1 VREPKTAKGDKR
13 ARWGLTNLN
22 CRGSILG
29 MKRTRDEHVPHSLT
43 EAIAHLMALPVDSF
57 DTFSPRT
64 IAEKIAV
71 QIIRD
76 ATMGNADSLA
86 AVIRIA
92 LNEKSKPK
100 SNQTKITVIEE

>member
-1 VREPKTAKGDKR
+1 MPQT
-13 ARWGLTNLN
+13 
-22 CRGSILG
+22 
-29 MKRTRDEHVPHSLT
+29 LT
-43 EAIAHLMALPVDSF
+43 EAIAHLMALPVVLF
-57 DTFSPRT
+57 DNFAPRT

-76 ATMGNADSLA
+76 AVMGNSDSLA

-92 LNEKSKPK
+92 LNEKSKPR

>member
-1 VREPKTAKGDKR
+1 MRR
-13 ARWGLTNLN
+13 ARE
-22 CRGSILG
+22 
-29 MKRTRDEHVPHSLT
+29 EHIPQTLT
-43 EAIAHLMALPVDSF
+43 EAIAHLMALPVVLF
-57 DTFSPRT
+57 DNFAPRT

-76 ATMGNADSLA
+76 AAAGNSDSLA

-92 LNEKSKPK
+92 LNEKSKPR

>member
-1 VREPKTAKGDKR
+1 MKR
-13 ARWGLTNLN
+13 AR
-22 CRGSILG
+22 
-29 MKRTRDEHVPHSLT
+29 DEQVPQTLT
-43 EAIAHLMALPVDSF
+43 EAIAHLMALPVVLF
-57 DTFSPRT
+57 DNFAPRT

-76 ATMGNADSLA
+76 ATAGNSDSLA

-92 LNEKSKPK
+92 LNEKSKPR

>member
-1 VREPKTAKGDKR
+1 MKR
-13 ARWGLTNLN
+13 AR
-22 CRGSILG
+22 
-29 MKRTRDEHVPHSLT
+29 EEQVPQTLT
-43 EAIAHLMALPVDSF
+43 EAVAHLMALPVASF
-57 DTFSPRT
+57 ETFAPRT

-76 ATMGNADSLA
+76 AAMGNSDSLT

-92 LNEKSKPK
+92 LNEKSKPR

>member
-1 VREPKTAKGDKR
+1 MRR
-13 ARWGLTNLN
+13 AR
-22 CRGSILG
+22 
-29 MKRTRDEHVPHSLT
+29 DEQVPQTLT
-43 EAIAHLMALPVDSF
+43 EAIAHLMALPVVLF
-57 DTFSPRT
+57 DNFAPRT

-76 ATMGNADSLA
+76 AAAGNSDSLA

>member
-1 VREPKTAKGDKR
+1 MKR
-13 ARWGLTNLN
+13 A
-22 CRGSILG
+22 
-29 MKRTRDEHVPHSLT
+29 KEEHVPQTLT
-43 EAIAHLMALPVDSF
+43 EAIANLMALPVVLF
-57 DTFSPRT
+57 DNFAPRT

-76 ATMGNADSLA
+76 ATAGNSDSLA

-92 LNEKSKPK
+92 LNEKSKPR

>member
-1 VREPKTAKGDKR
+1 MKR
-13 ARWGLTNLN
+13 ARE
-22 CRGSILG
+22 
-29 MKRTRDEHVPHSLT
+29 EHIPQTLT
-43 EAIAHLMALPVDSF
+43 EAIAHLMALPVASF
-57 DTFSPRT
+57 DAFAPRT

-76 ATMGNADSLA
+76 ATAGNSDSLA

-92 LNEKSKPK
+92 LNEKSKPR

>member
-1 VREPKTAKGDKR
+1 MKR
-13 ARWGLTNLN
+13 AKEE
-22 CRGSILG
+22 S
-29 MKRTRDEHVPHSLT
+29 VPQTLT
-43 EAIAHLMALPVDSF
+43 EAIAHLMALPVPAF
-57 DTFSPRT
+57 EMFAPRT
-64 IAEKIAV
+64 IAEKIAA

-76 ATMGNADSLA
+76 ATTGNSDSLA

>member
-1 VREPKTAKGDKR
+1 MPQT
-13 ARWGLTNLN
+13 
-22 CRGSILG
+22 
-29 MKRTRDEHVPHSLT
+29 LT
-43 EAIAHLMALPVDSF
+43 EAIAHLMALPVASF
-57 DTFSPRT
+57 DAFVPRT

-76 ATMGNADSLA
+76 ATAGNSDSLA

-92 LNEKSKPK
+92 LNEKSKPR

>member
-1 VREPKTAKGDKR
+1 
-13 ARWGLTNLN
+13 
-22 CRGSILG
+22 
-29 MKRTRDEHVPHSLT
+29 
-43 EAIAHLMALPVDSF
+43 MALPVVAF
-57 DTFSPRT
+57 ETFVPRT

-76 ATMGNADSLA
+76 ATTGNSDSLA

-92 LNEKSKPK
+92 LNEKSKPR